1 VTNTNIQKLEKK
13 FASKIQANL
22 ELNRSLVS
30 FQANKKLPFY
40 RWFKYKEGFSAPM
53 MDYFFKNS
61 GINGD
66 SKLLDPFSGS
76 GVALFAGLSSGLS
89 SIGIEILPIGNYIIK
104 NRTKINKIKLD
115 DIEKVLNDC
124 TTIDFT
130 KYCTSKD
137 KYRHLAITDGAFPEE
152 NEKQLL
158 GFLNYCKE
166 EFSNKNS
173 LSILKFTAFCVLESI
188 SYTRKDGQYLRW
200 DYRANKNGNGHAKFY
215 KGKIPS
221 FKDAIIKKLSEIN
234 EDILF
239 WGSQDSSIDYSKLTL
254 FEGSVLDLLP
264 ALKTKS
270 INIVITS
277 PPYCNRYDYTRT
289 YALELAFLGV
299 NDKRLKYLRQELLTC
314 TVENKEKS
322 DRLKSVYIENKRTKD
337 YNFIINAFNT
347 HSGLQEVLSSL
358 DNLRKE
364 DKLNNP
370 NIYRMVKNYFY
381 EMFFV
386 IFELHRVLKDNGHV
400 YMVND
405 NVRYGG
411 EVIPVDLILSSFAEM
426 AGFTIKN
433 IWKLNIGKGNSS
445 QQMGKHGRT
454 ELRKCVYVWQK

>member
-1 VTNTNIQKLEKK
+1 
-13 FASKIQANL
+13 
-22 ELNRSLVS
+22 
-30 FQANKKLPFY
+30 
-40 RWFKYKEGFSAPM
+40 M
-53 MDYFFKNS
+53 MNYFIRHS

-76 GVALFAGLSSGLS
+76 GVALFAGLGKGYSSVGV
-89 SIGIEILPIGNYIIK
+89 EILPIGNYVIK
-104 NRTKINKIKLD
+104 NRTKINKIKRD
-115 DIEKVLNDC
+115 DLEKALNDC
-124 TTIDFT
+124 TNMDFS

-137 KYRHLAITDGAFPEE
+137 KYRHLAITAGAFPEE

-166 EFSNKNS
+166 EYSNKNTV
-173 LSILKFTAFCVLESI
+173 SILKFAAFCILEGI

-200 DYRANKNGNGHAKFY
+200 DYRANKNGNGHAKFD
-215 KGKIPS
+215 KGNIPS
-221 FKDAIIKKLSEIN
+221 FRDAIFEKLSEIN

-239 WGSQDSSIDYSKLTL
+239 WGKQDSSVDYSKLTL
-254 FEGSVLDLLP
+254 LEGSVLDLLP

-270 INIVITS
+270 INIIITS

-299 NDKRLKYLRQELLTC
+299 NDNKLKSLRQELLTC

-322 DRLKSVYIENKRTKD
+322 DRLKSVYIENRRTKD
-337 YNFIINAFNT
+337 YDFIVNTFNT
-347 HSGLQEVLSSL
+347 HSGLQEVLSTL
-358 DNLRKE
+358 DNLRRD

-386 IFELHRVLKDNGHV
+386 IFELYRVLKENGCV

-411 EVIPVDLILSSFAEM
+411 EEIPVDLILSSFADTI
-426 AGFTIKN
+426 GFKIKN
-433 IWKLNIGKGNSS
+433 IWTIDIGKGNSS